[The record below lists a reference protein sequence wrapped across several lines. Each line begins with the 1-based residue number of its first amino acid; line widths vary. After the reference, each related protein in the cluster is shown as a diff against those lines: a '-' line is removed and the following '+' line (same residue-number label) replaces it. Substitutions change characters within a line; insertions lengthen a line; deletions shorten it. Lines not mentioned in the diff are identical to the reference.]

1 MLLNAHCFFM
11 SLPNDCGLA
20 IIIIVALQI
29 CEGGNQ
35 EWVEDPTN
43 QNPSFAR
50 NRIRLSLRNLPS
62 CELRLICQLR

>member
-35 EWVEDPTN
+35 EWVEDS
-43 QNPSFAR
+43 Q
-50 NRIRLSLRNLPS
+50 IKIHHLPVTGFD
-62 CELRLICQLR
+62 CH